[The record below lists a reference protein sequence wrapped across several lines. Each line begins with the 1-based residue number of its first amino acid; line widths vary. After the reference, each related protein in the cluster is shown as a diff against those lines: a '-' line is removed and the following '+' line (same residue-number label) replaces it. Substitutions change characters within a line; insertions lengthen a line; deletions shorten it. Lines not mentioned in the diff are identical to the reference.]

1 MVCTANVCRSP
12 MAAALAQRHLSANGL
27 DALVASAGTMRGGP
41 KRDPE
46 AVQVMAERGFDISGH
61 TPRLV
66 DRVMVA
72 EDGADL
78 VVAMTRAHLQAVAI
92 MGAGVFR
99 RSFTAKELARRT
111 QRMMFD
117 KKFDDPTFAA
127 WRAAV
132 GDDRKAKDLIG
143 DDQGDDIADP
153 YGMSLAEHRR
163 TADEL
168 DVLMAVIA
176 RSIAAWIR

>member
-1 MVCTANVCRSP
+1 MV
-12 MAAALAQRHLSANGL
+12 
-27 DALVASAGTMRGGP
+27 D
-41 KRDPE
+41 
-46 AVQVMAERGFDISGH
+46 
-61 TPRLV
+61 
-66 DRVMVA
+66 

-111 QRMMFD
+111 HQVMFD
-117 KKFDDPTFAA
+117 GEFDDPTFAA

-132 GDDRKAKDLIG
+132 GEGRKARDLMG

-168 DVLMAVIA
+168 DMLMAVMA
-176 RSIAAWIR
+176 RSIAAWIL

>member
-1 MVCTANVCRSP
+1 
-12 MAAALAQRHLSANGL
+12 
-27 DALVASAGTMRGGP
+27 MRGGP
-41 KRDPE
+41 KTDPE
-46 AVQVMAERGFDISGH
+46 AVQVMAERGFDISDH

-117 KKFDDPTFAA
+117 KEFPDPTFAA

-132 GDDRKAKDLIG
+132 GHDRRAKDLIG

-168 DVLMAVIA
+168 DVLMAVVA
-176 RSIAAWIR
+176 RSIAAWIL